1 MNKFEDAFV
10 KLCGDLNED
19 PIKALDDSLTYIVC
33 SLCTNDHIDVAWQY
47 GEKENE
53 QFSNFF
59 MTYVLYLQ
67 EKLAEVSWYDAWGD
81 LFMDLSGSFK
91 SLCGQFFTP
100 PGVADLNARCCSFGE
115 SKQRRII
122 GDCACGSARML
133 LAAFIEYGY
142 DTYMIGE
149 DIDGICCKMAA
160 VNLAVHGCTG
170 EIIRHDSLEEPMDFR
185 YGYLVNESLL
195 ESGIPS
201 IRISHEK
208 KDFWKFRNTILPEE
222 HRQLTLFD

>member
-1 MNKFEDAFV
+1 MNKFENAFV

-19 PIKALDDSLTYIVC
+19 PIKVLDDSLTYIVC

-100 PGVADLNARCCSFGE
+100 PGVADLTARCSSDDTTGM
-115 SKQRRII
+115 KII
-122 GDCACGSARML
+122 NDCACGSARML
-133 LAAFIEYGY
+133 LAAFIQYQGN
-142 DTYMIGE
+142 TYLVGE

-170 EIIRHDSLEEPMDFR
+170 EIIRHDSLKEPGEFR
-185 YGYLVNESLL
+185 YGYLINESIL

-201 IRISHEK
+201 IRISREK
-208 KDFWKFRNTILPEE
+208 KDFWKFRNTIMPKEQ
-222 HRQLTLFD
+222 RQLTLF

>member
-19 PIKALDDSLTYIVC
+19 PIKVLDDSLTYIVC
-33 SLCTNDHIDVAWQY
+33 RLCTNEHLDVAWQY

-59 MTYVLYLQ
+59 MTYALYLQ
-67 EKLAEVSWYDAWGD
+67 EKLAEMSWCDAWGD

-91 SLCGQFFTP
+91 SMRGQFFTP
-100 PGVADLNARCCSFGE
+100 PGVADLTARCSSDDTTGM
-115 SKQRRII
+115 KII
-122 GDCACGSARML
+122 NDCACGSARML
-133 LAAFIEYGY
+133 LAAFIQYQWN
-142 DTYMIGE
+142 TYLVGE

-170 EIIRHDSLEEPMDFR
+170 EIIRHDSLKEPVDFR
-185 YGYLVNESLL
+185 YGYLINESIL

-201 IRISHEK
+201 IRISREK

>member
-19 PIKALDDSLTYIVC
+19 PIKVLDDSLTYIVC
-33 SLCTNDHIDVAWQY
+33 RLCTNNHLDVAWQY

-59 MTYVLYLQ
+59 MTYALYLQ
-67 EKLAEVSWYDAWGD
+67 EKLKEVSWYDAWGD

-91 SLCGQFFTP
+91 SMRGQFFTP
-100 PGVADLNARCCSFGE
+100 PGAADLTARCSSDDTTGM
-115 SKQRRII
+115 KII
-122 GDCACGSARML
+122 NDCACGSARML
-133 LAAFIEYGY
+133 LAAFIQYQGN
-142 DTYMIGE
+142 TYLVGE

-170 EIIRHDSLEEPMDFR
+170 EIIRHDSLKEPGEFR
-185 YGYLVNESLL
+185 YGYLINESIL

-201 IRISHEK
+201 IRISREK
-208 KDFWKFRNTILPEE
+208 KDFWKFRNTIMPKEQ
-222 HRQLTLFD
+222 RQLTLFD

>member
-19 PIKALDDSLTYIVC
+19 PIKVLDDSLTYIVC
-33 SLCTNDHIDVAWQY
+33 RLCTNDHLDVAWQY

-59 MTYVLYLQ
+59 MTYALYLQ
-67 EKLAEVSWYDAWGD
+67 EKLAVVSWCDAWGD

-91 SLCGQFFTP
+91 SMRGQFFTP
-100 PGVADLNARCCSFGE
+100 PGAADLTARCSSDDTTGM
-115 SKQRRII
+115 KII
-122 GDCACGSARML
+122 NDCACGSARML
-133 LAAFIEYGY
+133 LAAFIQYQGN
-142 DTYMIGE
+142 TYLVGE

-170 EIIRHDSLEEPMDFR
+170 EIIRHDSLKEPGDFR
-185 YGYLVNESLL
+185 YGYLINESIL

-201 IRISHEK
+201 IRISREK
-208 KDFWKFRNTILPEE
+208 KDFWKFRNTIMPKEQ
-222 HRQLTLFD
+222 RQLTLF

>member
-19 PIKALDDSLTYIVC
+19 PIKVLDDSLSYIVC
-33 SLCTNDHIDVAWQY
+33 RLCTNNHLDVAWQY

-59 MTYVLYLQ
+59 MTYALYLQ
-67 EKLAEVSWYDAWGD
+67 EKLKEVSWYDAWGD

-91 SLCGQFFTP
+91 SMRGQFFTP
-100 PGVADLNARCCSFGE
+100 PGVADLTARCSSDDTTGM
-115 SKQRRII
+115 KII
-122 GDCACGSARML
+122 NDCACGSARML
-133 LAAFIEYGY
+133 LAAFIQYQGN
-142 DTYMIGE
+142 TYLVGE

-170 EIIRHDSLEEPMDFR
+170 EIIRHDSLKEPGEFR
-185 YGYLVNESLL
+185 YGYLINESIL

-201 IRISHEK
+201 IRISREK
-208 KDFWKFRNTILPEE
+208 KDFWKFRNTIMPKEQ
-222 HRQLTLFD
+222 RQLTLF